1 MRPDLP
7 ARREVMRLPQLQLF
21 LCAAVLTGS
30 VACQDGPTQPSA
42 SASAG
47 TPAFAQGVV
56 RRIVAL
62 ARNVYIGAD
71 VDRVV
76 RALLSPDMGD
86 DLPELIGAITT
97 LQTTAF
103 PTRAEALA
111 DEIAASQPH
120 FIGLQ
125 EITNLVVDIPEMRV
139 DIDLEFLP
147 ILMAALNARGLNYVQ
162 AASVQNSSV
171 TLAPIPGSN
180 ISVVDFDVLL
190 VDAARVTYNPASVE
204 SRNFAVN
211 IGVVAPGVELVR
223 GWVALTASVGGL
235 EVRVANTHL
244 ESGSA
249 DPIPLVR
256 SLQAAELAASMA
268 AYPIA
273 IVLGDMNDLPGSPT
287 HAAFT
292 SSGLQDLWSEMRP
305 GAAGYTCCHL
315 PDLSNHVASNTLDRR
330 FDYVFARGLQH
341 ASSKKIHG
349 SIRLFGTTPG
359 DRIAG
364 PAHPLWPSDHA
375 GVLAEIHVVR

>member
-21 LCAAVLTGS
+21 LCAAVLTGT

-62 ARNVYIGAD
+62 ARNVYFGAD

-171 TLAPIPGSN
+171 TNGFLRYAPDLGIT
-180 ISVVDFDVLL
+180 FD
-190 VDAARVTYNPASVE
+190 N
-204 SRNFAVN
+204 
-211 IGVVAPGVELVR
+211 VAPYFIRRQPQFKGVF
-223 GWVALTASVGGL
+223 GGDC
-235 EVRVANTHL
+235 
-244 ESGSA
+244 S
-249 DPIPLVR
+249 
-256 SLQAAELAASMA
+256 
-268 AYPIA
+268 
-273 IVLGDMNDLPGSPT
+273 
-287 HAAFT
+287 
-292 SSGLQDLWSEMRP
+292 
-305 GAAGYTCCHL
+305 
-315 PDLSNHVASNTLDRR
+315 
-330 FDYVFARGLQH
+330 
-341 ASSKKIHG
+341 
-349 SIRLFGTTPG
+349 
-359 DRIAG
+359 
-364 PAHPLWPSDHA
+364 
-375 GVLAEIHVVR
+375 